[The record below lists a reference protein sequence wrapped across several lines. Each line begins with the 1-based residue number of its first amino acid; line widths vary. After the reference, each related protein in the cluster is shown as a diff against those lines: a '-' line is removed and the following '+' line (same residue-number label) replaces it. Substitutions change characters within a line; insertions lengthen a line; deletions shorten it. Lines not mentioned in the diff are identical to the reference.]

1 MKNSVITIPV
11 FVITIIVYAMSPVFF
26 EMNDIAFAEEGVN
39 FASDKNSK
47 TLTYSQQQQPQL
59 VEKDC
64 KSPCPDSAEMCI
76 AMCA

>member
-1 MKNSVITIPV
+1 MKNSVIAIQV
-11 FVITIIVYAMSPVFF
+11 FVITMIIYAANPVFF
-26 EMNDIAFAEEGVN
+26 EMNANEFGEGVN
-39 FASDKNSK
+39 YIVFPDQSYK
-47 TLTYSQQQQPQL
+47 TLTYNQQPQL